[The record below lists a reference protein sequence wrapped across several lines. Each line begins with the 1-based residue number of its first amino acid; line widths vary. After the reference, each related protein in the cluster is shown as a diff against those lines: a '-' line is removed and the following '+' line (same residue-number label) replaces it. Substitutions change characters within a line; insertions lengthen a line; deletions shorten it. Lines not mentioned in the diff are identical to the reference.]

1 MFGQLIVIFAPIKQK
16 MGSKPSVLSLSNES
30 IKSAHRNPGK
40 LHLKDLFQQ
49 IAFCV
54 KEQLLNGADP
64 FKGKESIWTTKKTLV
79 G

>member
-1 MFGQLIVIFAPIKQK
+1 
-16 MGSKPSVLSLSNES
+16 MGSKPSVYPFEWVDNRP
-30 IKSAHRNPGK
+30 SAPGK
-40 LHLKDLFQQ
+40 LHLIDLLQQ